1 MAKVYFG
8 FDDLIGSTPMV
19 KLSRLSSALW
29 LECEIY
35 AKLECANPAGSSK
48 DRAVK
53 YMLDDAMKK
62 GLITKGSMVVV
73 PTSGNTGIALAAMS
87 AVRGYNA
94 VIVMPKGLSSERA
107 KLIGGYGAKVVFT
120 DSECGMAG
128 AVAMAEEIVKNNP
141 GAVMLSQFED
151 PANAEAHFATTGP
164 EIFDSMDGDVDIFV
178 AGVGTGGTI
187 SGVGR
192 YLKMMRPSVKI
203 VAVEPAESS
212 VLLGGEAN
220 AHGIQGIGAG
230 FVPQIYDEKLVDE
243 VVAVSTEDA
252 YDAAREL
259 ARREGLLVG
268 ISSGAALSAAV
279 TIALRRENHG
289 KKIVVLLPDGGER
302 YLSGDLFG

>member
-1 MAKVYFG
+1 
-8 FDDLIGSTPMV
+8 
-19 KLSRLSSALW
+19 
-29 LECEIY
+29 
-35 AKLECANPAGSSK
+35 
-48 DRAVK
+48 
-53 YMLDDAMKK
+53 
-62 GLITKGSMVVV
+62 
-73 PTSGNTGIALAAMS
+73 
-87 AVRGYNA
+87 
-94 VIVMPKGLSSERA
+94 MPKGLSSERA